1 MYATYKI
8 SEMRN
13 LFLLLVFSFCFTAQ
27 AQLEFTAATAKKT
40 VETFFEGF
48 HKGDTLLMRSVM
60 HPDMQLNTTFKSK
73 SQGYILD
80 DGAVDGL
87 LKAISDR
94 PKEQVWKEELL
105 DYKIEVDHTLANVWT
120 PYSFSVNGKFSHCGA
135 NNFTL
140 VATNE
145 GWKIR
150 YLIDSRKRE
159 GCE

>member
-1 MYATYKI
+1 MCATYKI

-13 LFLLLVFSFCFTAQ
+13 LFILLAFGFCFSAQ
-27 AQLEFTAATAKKT
+27 AQFLLTAETAKKT
-40 VETFFEGF
+40 VDTFFEGF
-48 HKGDTLLMRSVM
+48 HKGDTLMMRSVM

-73 SQGYILD
+73 TKGYMLD
-80 DGAVDGL
+80 NDAVDGL
-87 LKAISDR
+87 LKAIADR
-94 PKEQVWKEELL
+94 PESQVWEEELL

-120 PYSFSVNGKFSHCGA
+120 SYSFSVNGNISHCGA